1 MFTEL
6 DARLT
11 KVEVPPEWS
20 TVSHLAVRLHGF
32 TRFRFDYR
40 IMWKRKAFMFDTTAP
55 EFGMAVYRRDGHAV
69 NPRTPRLIAECFDPE
84 HACSVLR
91 MLIVAEEDRETAAQ
105 KATREV
111 VNNIDKYFSTK

>member
-32 TRFRFDYR
+32 DKFRYDYR
-40 IMWKRKAFMFDTTAP
+40 IVWKRKAFMFDATAP
-55 EFGMAVYRRDGHAV
+55 EFGMAVYRRDGTTGYASR
-69 NPRTPRLIAECFDPE
+69 PALIAECFDPE

-91 MLIVAEEDRETAAQ
+91 MLIVAEEDRETADK